1 MEPQQSVSLYAL
13 SLCILFIWI
22 SNVYILGLSNIAKQ
36 DRGSNYILYSEILDA
51 EHYYTILY
59 YFGSS
64 PNYYYGTQLL
74 LLQSALN
81 IYQTGQLMSNNHE
94 EMTTMTS
101 SHQPVTD
108 WNKSLCSVV
117 RGWNFSLRL
126 PLWWPHEVTSGAAI
140 KAGGNSEFIITVK
153 PPSEKLQIIYIYL
166 L

>member
-1 MEPQQSVSLYAL
+1 ML
-13 SLCILFIWI
+13 SLCLYFI
-22 SNVYILGLSNIAKQ
+22 YMNIECLYFRPIQHSKA
-36 DRGSNYILYSEILDA
+36 GSGQQL
-51 EHYYTILY
+51 YTILWNPRCRALLY

-64 PNYYYGTQLL
+64 PNYYYGTQL

-117 RGWNFSLRL
+117 RGWNFSLCL

>member
-1 MEPQQSVSLYAL
+1 ML
-13 SLCILFIWI
+13 SLFTLL
-22 SNVYILGLSNIAKQ
+22 YIIMECLHFRPIQHSKA
-36 DRGSNYILYSEILDA
+36 GSGQQL
-51 EHYYTILY
+51 YTILWNPRCRALLY
-59 YFGSS
+59 YTTSVLHQTTTMAH
-64 PNYYYGTQLL
+64 NYV

>member
-1 MEPQQSVSLYAL
+1 ML

-51 EHYYTILY
+51 EHYYTILLR
-59 YFGSS
+59 FF
-64 PNYYYGTQLL
+64 TKLL
-74 LLQSALN
+74 LWHTTILLQSALN

>member
-1 MEPQQSVSLYAL
+1 ML
-13 SLCILFIWI
+13 SLFTLLYIIMECLYFRPIQHSKAGSGQQLYTILW
-22 SNVYILGLSNIAKQ
+22 NPRCRALL
-36 DRGSNYILYSEILDA
+36 
-51 EHYYTILY
+51 YTILY

-153 PPSEKLQIIYIYL
+153 PPSEKLQIIYIYVL
-166 L
+166 